1 MGEGPRFVTWT
12 PAARD
17 CLDEIINSI
26 SEDSPDAAQR
36 VLEVVLAAA
45 ESLSLFAER
54 GRRVPETESETIREI
69 FVYRYRLMYQ
79 VASSEVRILAVLH
92 GAMDFDRWIR
102 RGEQAVKSDASADRL
117 RGEIGERASRNR
129 RGGAGSGRA

>member
-102 RGEQAVKSDASADRL
+102 RGE
-117 RGEIGERASRNR
+117 
-129 RGGAGSGRA
+129 